1 MFCTA
6 TKLCILNLQQEFW
19 VNYMERVG
27 FDYYKD
33 VFMGSEITSLKDFKK
48 YEFRAISY
56 IDRITFGRITEMT
69 ESIKCAVCSV
79 CDVLKRRSRRNGIK
93 QEQNDGY
100 SVTYSESQSPEFGD
114 LYMAASVFLPAE
126 LLYKGI

>member
-1 MFCTA
+1 
-6 TKLCILNLQQEFW
+6 
-19 VNYMERVG
+19 MERVG

-33 VFMGSEITSLKDFKK
+33 VFMGSDITSLKDFKR
-48 YEFRAISY
+48 YELRAISY
-56 IDRITFGRITEMT
+56 IDKITFGRITEMT

-79 CDVLKRRSRRNGIK
+79 CDALKKRSLRGGIK

-100 SVTYSESQSPEFGD
+100 SVTYCENKSPEYGD
-114 LYMAASVFLPAE
+114 LYMAASVFLPSE

>member
-19 VNYMERVG
+19 VNAMERVG

-33 VFMGSEITSLKDFKK
+33 VFMGSEITSPKDFGRL
-48 YEFRAISY
+48 ELRAIAY
-56 IDRITFGRITEMT
+56 VDKITFGRITEMT

-79 CDVLKRRSRRNGIK
+79 CDVLKRRGARSGIK
-93 QEQNDGY
+93 QENNDGY
-100 SVTYSESQSPEFGD
+100 SVTFSEGFSEFDD
-114 LYMAASVFLPAE
+114 LYMAASVFLPSE